1 MCNEKETPAWF
12 IHGAEIA
19 NKTNGIAENDKEG
32 KILVIDDD
40 TGVLSTTVNGVYTKD
55 DHATS
60 GVNRKFD
67 ATLVDT
73 IDEVYRSNWNL
84 PEYLPFRECIKMS
97 IQDGIEAG
105 MKRAAAGYDK
115 KIAEKD
121 KVIQELT
128 AEAERWKN
136 VFTELVKKCRAG
148 IDALDFISRVVHGS
162 SGQKY

>member
-1 MCNEKETPAWF
+1 MCNEKETSAWF
-12 IHGAEIA
+12 IHGAGIA
-19 NKTNGIAENDKEG
+19 NKSPGFVENDKEG
-32 KILVIDDD
+32 KILTIDDN
-40 TGVLSTTVNGVYTKD
+40 TGVLSTTVSSVYSKD

-60 GVNRKFD
+60 GVNRKFE

-121 KVIQELT
+121 KVIQDLT

-162 SGQKY
+162 SGKQY

>member
-1 MCNEKETPAWF
+1 MCNERETSGWF

-19 NKTNGIAENDKEG
+19 NKNTAFVESNKEEH
-32 KILVIDDD
+32 ILTIDDD
-40 TGVLSTTVNGVYTKD
+40 TGVVSATVSGVYSKD
-55 DHATS
+55 DHAMS
-60 GVNRKFD
+60 GVNRKFE

-73 IDEVYRSNWNL
+73 IDEVYRRNWNL

-105 MKRAAAGYDK
+105 MKRAADGYNK

-121 KVIQELT
+121 KVIQDLNV
-128 AEAERWKN
+128 EAERWKN

-162 SGQKY
+162 SGTKY

>member
-19 NKTNGIAENDKEG
+19 NKNTEPVKNDKEG
-32 KILVIDDD
+32 NILVIDDD
-40 TGVLSTTVNGVYTKD
+40 TGVVSTTVSSVYSKD
-55 DHATS
+55 DHAMS

-73 IDEVYRSNWNL
+73 IDEVYRRNWNL

-97 IQDGIEAG
+97 IQDGIDAG

-121 KVIQELT
+121 KVIQDLAT
-128 AEAERWKN
+128 EADRWKN

-162 SGQKY
+162 SGKKY